1 MQRIL
6 NATLDSIGLAGLQ
19 GESSNPVEYRNNNY
33 PKYYYNYFMLGIS
46 LPELWTLLE
55 SELQF
60 TIDDFM
66 KNWIWQQIRTSNK
79 LEYFLSDKVQK
90 SILRERILAR
100 RNFILKTNCYSRTTR
115 HWPNR
120 KSKGMQHK
128 NIIKSYKEVLFD
140 F

>member
-6 NATLDSIGLAGLQ
+6 NSTLDSIGLAGLQ

-33 PKYYYNYFMLGIS
+33 PKYCYNYCMLGIS

-79 LEYFLSDKVQK
+79 LEYFLSYKVQNK
-90 SILRERILAR
+90 ILRDRILAR
-100 RNFILKTNCYSRTTR
+100 TNF
-115 HWPNR
+115 
-120 KSKGMQHK
+120 
-128 NIIKSYKEVLFD
+128 F
-140 F
+140 